1 MAKANGY
8 TPPVPSKLYKKRN
21 IGFHISNYL
30 DSLKRY
36 FVIENTLAIY
46 LEDEQINYIPDRESG
61 YTLDLTKSSCN
72 NGVTISFDY
81 NKWSVKTNYSNYTNT
96 DNTRVKCSLYFT
108 DKYIEPLLNGTDPV
122 LEDPLIPVTIDDNG
136 VVKKADLSKKWYDY
150 ETKKWA
156 NAVILEDETKSYAS
170 NEVIPE
176 ENIEFYFVWIPKYR
190 YQLWNL
196 GLYDSLTTV
205 DTSKVHEIPIIFGDY
220 NTSDSVCGVWEYVMA
235 VMEDKNGNPMSGA
248 NSNAN
253 SGFNGSFGIEDS
265 QLTNGYDWPVQ
276 QYYDIYIYDDILYNA
291 HYYNRILGDA
301 TGEMGPF
308 TTKIYSES
316 ASEVNRQ
323 RYLGSWYDD
332 YSSYVPETRVPWIA
346 RGSRSVTGLDSGA
359 FAFIGDTGNNYPY
372 TSFRI
377 ILTPT
382 K

>member
-1 MAKANGY
+1 M
-8 TPPVPSKLYKKRN
+8 
-21 IGFHISNYL
+21 
-30 DSLKRY
+30 
-36 FVIENTLAIY
+36 
-46 LEDEQINYIPDRESG
+46 
-61 YTLDLTKSSCN
+61 
-72 NGVTISFDY
+72 
-81 NKWSVKTNYSNYTNT
+81 
-96 DNTRVKCSLYFT
+96 
-108 DKYIEPLLNGTDPV
+108 

-176 ENIEFYFVWIPKYR
+176 ENIESYFVWIPKYR
-190 YQLWNL
+190 YQLWDL

-308 TTKIYSES
+308 TTKFYSES
-316 ASEVNRQ
+316 APEVNRQ